1 MGLGHTKHPVAISA
15 FSTPQG
21 EESGFLPAHCY
32 LDESSLSVIMCVGGR
47 VREEKLLAPLQSQR
61 CLHFSLCLNYS
72 LAPENALQIQNVY
85 KKEAMFSLLSENAH
99 QLVSMDGLCVF
110 TQPE

>member
-15 FSTPQG
+15 FPPPQG

-32 LDESSLSVIMCVGGR
+32 LDESSLSVIMCVSGR

-99 QLVSMDGLCVF
+99 QLVSMYGLCVF